1 MLNLLK
7 TLLFLLIFLTWVPS
21 LQALSPQEL
30 TPVLGNVDLYHLRN
44 QTYFFPANYSSED
57 STIFLPLKRWDLIF
71 TGDRVN
77 HSADTVEWENTNDLI
92 PGPFNHIIVYMG
104 KDSSGLAYGVELNV
118 LSLEQGGGISLI
130 CLGSDFGIL
139 RHPATTHLQDKRL
152 INRRWARR
160 FVDSAHDRILA
171 HEEALLARV
180 HNDMITGFPYQL
192 EIEHSGNLLDRN
204 IYLVDDGFEGGAGC
218 SDYWT
223 ALFEEYAGLCFKNVR
238 MTANE
243 LEDYFHNDSQGQLA
257 YVPPEISPFP
267 NRVLVRQLLDLG
279 FRAISVSPHAHACD
293 GSEESGLVLPYLIME
308 NDMLK
313 EIPRLNLPLFP
324 RSWFFR

>member
-7 TLLFLLIFLTWVPS
+7 TLLFLLISLTWVPS

-30 TPVLGNVDLYHLRN
+30 TPVQGNVDIYHLRN

-71 TGDRVN
+71 TGDRIN
-77 HSADTVEWENTNDLI
+77 HSADTVEWENTNDL
-92 PGPFNHIIVYMG
+92 
-104 KDSSGLAYGVELNV
+104 
-118 LSLEQGGGISLI
+118 
-130 CLGSDFGIL
+130 
-139 RHPATTHLQDKRL
+139 
-152 INRRWARR
+152 
-160 FVDSAHDRILA
+160 
-171 HEEALLARV
+171 
-180 HNDMITGFPYQL
+180 ITGFPYQL

-204 IYLVDDGFEGGAGC
+204 IYLVDDGFKGGAGC

-223 ALFEEYAGLCFKNVR
+223 ALFEEYAGLCIKNVR
-238 MTANE
+238 MTTNE
-243 LEDYFHNDSQGQLA
+243 LEDYFHNDSQGRQA

-279 FRAISVSPHAHACD
+279 FRAISVSPHVHACD

-308 NDMLK
+308 SDMLE

-324 RSWFFR
+324 RFWFFR